1 VKRTTRNNARRSA
14 GALRTLSAEELSL
27 VSGGITAK
35 MPPSVYGDAT
45 FGDMR
50 LIPRTALMSK

>member
-1 VKRTTRNNARRSA
+1 VKTTRRNGSRSA
-14 GALRTLSAEELSL
+14 GALRTLSAEELAQ
-27 VSGGITAK
+27 VAGGITAK

-50 LIPRTALMSK
+50 LIPRTPLMSK